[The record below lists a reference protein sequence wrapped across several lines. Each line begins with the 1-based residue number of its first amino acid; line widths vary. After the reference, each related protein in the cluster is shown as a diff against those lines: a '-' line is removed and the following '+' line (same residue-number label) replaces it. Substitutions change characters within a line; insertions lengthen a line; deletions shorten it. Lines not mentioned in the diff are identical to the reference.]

1 MSIGRL
7 VLILITCVASQWT
20 FTSGLSLAKEIDDDL
35 PMGSAGGT
43 VHVDPFTG
51 TATTSIPLQIFPGR
65 NGLQPNLQLTYSSG
79 SGNGWIGMG
88 WKLELGAIERN
99 TRFGV
104 AYNETAANNGKVY
117 AVRLSGMSSRQAD
130 GK

>member
-1 MSIGRL
+1 
-7 VLILITCVASQWT
+7 
-20 FTSGLSLAKEIDDDL
+20 
-35 PMGSAGGT
+35 MGATGGT

-51 TATTSIPLQIFPGR
+51 TATTSIPLQVFPGR

-79 SGNGWIGMG
+79 PGNGWVGMG

-104 AYNETAANNGKVY
+104 FPQVTTPHYNP
-117 AVRLSGMSSRQAD
+117 LPQ
-130 GK
+130 